1 MPKDTWSNLFILAPA
16 KIEISFAHWGDKQI
30 VELDFSE
37 FSGSNSIQI
46 ISGLNGSGKTITL
59 EAVKRYTEVFT
70 RPSNQSIRSFINFA
84 TDVGLDYI
92 MAEFQSLTPTV
103 YDERYEHNDHFMIDI
118 DNLPFGYSIN
128 ASEIDSDYSKIDANR
143 FVDYFGFELDVD
155 QWLSFYTTISK
166 CVKFENYDSM
176 KWYSKQKGL
185 VQLKHTGKSGQFDW
199 DEGWK
204 PIKSIHTR
212 ELLEKDLL
220 LHISS
225 INPDTKEW
233 NEKFGI
239 NFEQQ
244 HYELHQADEP
254 GSISIVRGSSYI
266 KVKQAYS
273 FDESF
278 FSKLTQRLKL
288 IRELKSKL
296 EEGDIENFNSLY
308 EELKKSSDISGE
320 LNSMLD
326 RLPDFDTIGDGI
338 EQAFDNMTPQ
348 VFVQYL
354 SLKSP
359 KTYMLLCSDDLS
371 YVSLVLTFLCDG
383 AEFLKEG
390 ASHLTAGQR
399 RVINIAHQWYNAPRG
414 DLLLIDEPE
423 VSLHISWQRNL
434 VSAFNDI
441 HAYIA
446 DVFERAE
453 EFSDQKIVLKE
464 EDLSHFDIISLFLN
478 TYSQPRK
485 RILIA
490 THSPDIIYH
499 HQDSVAHIPPQG
511 GE

>member
-1 MPKDTWSNLFILAPA
+1 M
-16 KIEISFAHWGDKQI
+16 
-30 VELDFSE
+30 V
-37 FSGSNSIQI
+37 
-46 ISGLNGSGKTITL
+46 
-59 EAVKRYTEVFT
+59 
-70 RPSNQSIRSFINFA
+70 
-84 TDVGLDYI
+84 
-92 MAEFQSLTPTV
+92 EFQSLRPTV
-103 YDERYEHNDHFMIDI
+103 YDERYEHNDHFTIDI
-118 DNLPFGYSIN
+118 YNLPFGYSIN
-128 ASEIDSDYSKIDANR
+128 ASGLDADYSKIDANR

-155 QWLSFYTTISK
+155 RWLSFYTTISK

-204 PIKSIHTR
+204 PVKSIHTS
-212 ELLEKDLL
+212 ELLEEDLL

-244 HYELHQADEP
+244 HYELDQADEP

-278 FSKLTQRLKL
+278 FSKLTQRLEL

-308 EELKKSSDISGE
+308 EKLKKSSDISE
-320 LNSMLD
+320 DLESMLD
-326 RLPDFDTIGDGI
+326 TLPDSDHIGDGLG
-338 EQAFDNMTPQ
+338 QAFDNIAPQ

-359 KTYMLLCSDDLS
+359 RTYMLLCSDDLS

-399 RVINIAHQWYNAPRG
+399 RVINIAHQWFNAPRG
-414 DLLLIDEPE
+414 ELLLIDEPE

-441 HAYIA
+441 HSYIA

-478 TYSQPRK
+478 RFSQPRK

>member
-1 MPKDTWSNLFILAPA
+1 M
-16 KIEISFAHWGDKQI
+16 
-30 VELDFSE
+30 V
-37 FSGSNSIQI
+37 
-46 ISGLNGSGKTITL
+46 
-59 EAVKRYTEVFT
+59 
-70 RPSNQSIRSFINFA
+70 
-84 TDVGLDYI
+84 
-92 MAEFQSLTPTV
+92 EFQSLRPTV

-128 ASEIDSDYSKIDANR
+128 ASWLDADYSKIDANR

-155 QWLSFYTTISK
+155 RWLSFYTTISK

-204 PIKSIHTR
+204 PIKSIHTS
-212 ELLEKDLL
+212 ELLEENLL
-220 LHISS
+220 LHI
-225 INPDTKEW
+225 NNYPDTKEW

-244 HYELHQADEP
+244 HYELDQADEP

-278 FSKLTQRLKL
+278 FSKLTQRLEL

-308 EELKKSSDISGE
+308 EKLKKSSDISE
-320 LNSMLD
+320 DLESMLD
-326 RLPDFDTIGDGI
+326 TLPDSDHIGDGLG
-338 EQAFDNMTPQ
+338 QAFDNMSPQ

-354 SLKSP
+354 SLRSP
-359 KTYMLLCSDDLS
+359 RTYMLLCSDDLS
-371 YVSLVLTFLCDG
+371 YVALVLTFLCDG
-383 AEFLKEG
+383 AEFLKED

-399 RVINIAHQWYNAPRG
+399 RVINIAHQWFNAPRG
-414 DLLLIDEPE
+414 ELLLIDEPE

-441 HAYIA
+441 HSYIA

-478 TYSQPRK
+478 RFSQPRK